1 MGNGGRGRKGREVVS
16 CVWTTLEDRREKK
29 CVENNSLWAHILQSA
44 QFAEK
49 SGGESE
55 IKKWNSL
62 FDFLESGKKWNM

>member
-1 MGNGGRGRKGREVVS
+1 MGEEEGREGKWFLVFGQL
-16 CVWTTLEDRREKK
+16 WRIEKK